1 MIGNQIGELKRG
13 LKSTAAIA
21 GWSSLAGIA
30 TGIAVLWFAAALFIF
45 LADRYGALT
54 ASLSVGGCFVLL
66 AAIAALA
73 AFFIHRKRE
82 LERKAA
88 AKAAANVSTTAW
100 LEPALIAA
108 GLDVARMIGGRRA
121 VSLAAGAAAVVWL
134 FNKANHDSARRR
146 RTSARY
152 PS

>member
-1 MIGNQIGELKRG
+1 MIADQINDMKRG

-21 GWSSLAGIA
+21 GWELLAAIA
-30 TGIAVLWFAAALFIF
+30 LAIAVLWFAAALFIF

-66 AAIAALA
+66 AGIAALA
-73 AFFIHRKRE
+73 AFYVHRQRA
-82 LERKAA
+82 LQRKVAA
-88 AKAAANVSTTAW
+88 DVNASAW

-108 GLDVARMIGGRRA
+108 GLDIARLIGGRRA
-121 VSLAAGAAAVVWL
+121 VSLAAGAAAAVWL
-134 FNKANHDSARRR
+134 FNKANQDGAARR
-146 RTSARY
+146 RTSARH

>member
-1 MIGNQIGELKRG
+1 MIGNQISELKRG
-13 LKSTAAIA
+13 VKSTAAIA
-21 GWSSLAGIA
+21 GWGLLAAIA
-30 TGIAVLWFAAALFIF
+30 VGIAVLWFAAALFIF
-45 LADRYGALT
+45 LADRYDALT

-66 AAIAALA
+66 AAMALGA
-73 AFFIHRKRE
+73 AFYIHRQRE
-82 LERKAA
+82 LER
-88 AKAAANVSTTAW
+88 KAAANVSTTAW

-108 GLDVARMIGGRRA
+108 GLDIARMIGGRRA

-134 FNKANHDSARRR
+134 LNRANQEGAGRR

>member
-1 MIGNQIGELKRG
+1 MIGNQISELKRG
-13 LKSTAAIA
+13 VKSTAAIA
-21 GWSSLAGIA
+21 GWGLLAAIA
-30 TGIAVLWFAAALFIF
+30 AGIAVLWFAAALFIF
-45 LADRYGALT
+45 LADRYDALT

-66 AAIAALA
+66 AAIALGA
-73 AFFIHRKRE
+73 AFYIHRQRE

-88 AKAAANVSTTAW
+88 AKAAASVSTTAW

-108 GLDVARMIGGRRA
+108 GLDIARMIGGRRA

-134 FNKANHDSARRR
+134 LNKANQEGAGRR